1 MMEILV
7 KELWPEVSQ
16 RKEERTWT
24 ILRGKLLHQIEADD
38 ITSLMIVIK
47 KLIIY
52 KFICFEVIGWIQI
65 D

>member
-24 ILRGKLLHQIEADD
+24 ILRGKLLQQIEVDD
-38 ITSLMIVIK
+38 ITSLMIC
-47 KLIIY
+47 Y
-52 KFICFEVIGWIQI
+52 KEAYSL
-65 D
+65 